1 MTRCGI
7 PCLCSSMVLAWAD
20 KGVCLFD
27 ESEKMNDQMWHIV
40 AHLAVLRHALCASY
54 CLCDLRTMVSV
65 HM

>member
-1 MTRCGI
+1 
-7 PCLCSSMVLAWAD
+7 MVLAWAD